1 MIQYHSQNFFQ
12 TAAELL
18 DQESESLAR
27 LIGRDIRE
35 CWIAIDSDGSWFN
48 DEPAVLLFDD
58 LQLEIA
64 VYQIGLLSIT
74 WNSIDLGQSPNWL
87 GCWEQIDGLRW
98 QRATQPEFQHATGK
112 SIHSLL
118 IASDDTGVAGIQ
130 VAHDGGFLSIFNALD
145 ELGVADGELEASQY
159 VLHPLKD

>member
-1 MIQYHSQNFFQ
+1 MA
-12 TAAELL
+12 T
-18 DQESESLAR
+18 
-27 LIGRDIRE
+27 
-35 CWIAIDSDGSWFN
+35 
-48 DEPAVLLFDD
+48 
-58 LQLEIA
+58 
-64 VYQIGLLSIT
+64 
-74 WNSIDLGQSPNWL
+74 
-87 GCWEQIDGLRW
+87 
-98 QRATQPEFQHATGK
+98 TQPEFQHAIGK